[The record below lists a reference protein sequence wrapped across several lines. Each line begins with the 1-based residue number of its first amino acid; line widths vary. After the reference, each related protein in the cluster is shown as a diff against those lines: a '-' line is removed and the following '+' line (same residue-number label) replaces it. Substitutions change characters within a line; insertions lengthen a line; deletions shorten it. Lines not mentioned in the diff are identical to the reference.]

1 MIVLFIIRAYNPGT
15 LSLSKLLIIS
25 GCILFIYL
33 MGALLPSLFV
43 KKIHPVEVMKEGEI
57 SLSKARIVPVKG
69 LLGIELNA
77 LFSRWLRNIIS
88 ILTIGLPSGLL
99 IVFITISF
107 RLNGVLFTTWLGQY
121 VSMEIKAP
129 HYISVAM
136 CFLIS
141 ILTTSEIM
149 WQNIRERN
157 VEISLYKALGWK
169 DRTIRKM
176 VYMEGA
182 IIGFLGGMLGAAF
195 SIVVLHFMYQTIA
208 WNEWWIFAACF
219 IVPVI
224 VGIISAIV
232 PARKIMKINPSMGL
246 RG

>member
-1 MIVLFIIRAYNPGT
+1 MIIRAYNPGT
-15 LSLSKLLIIS
+15 LSLFKLLIIS

-57 SLSKARIVPVKG
+57 SLSKARIIPVKG
-69 LLGIELNA
+69 MLGIEINA
-77 LFSRWLRNIIS
+77 IFSRWLRNL
-88 ILTIGLPSGLL
+88 LTIFAIGLPSGLL
-99 IVFITISF
+99 IVFITVSL

-121 VSMEIKAP
+121 VSMEVKAP
-129 HYISVAM
+129 HYFSVAM

-141 ILTTSEIM
+141 ILTTSKVM
-149 WQNIRERN
+149 WQNIKERN

-169 DRTIRKM
+169 NRTIRKM

-182 IIGFLGGMLGAAF
+182 LIGFLGGILGIAF
-195 SIVVLHFMYQTIA
+195 SIVILHFMYQTIT
-208 WNEWWIFAACF
+208 WDEWWIFVFCL
-219 IVPVI
+219 IVPIIAGV
-224 VGIISAIV
+224 ISASI
-232 PARKIMKINPSMGL
+232 PAGKMVKINPSVGL